1 MKPCDSNRKLIVWLT
16 LNALDA
22 WQTHQLR
29 THLETCEGRRRYL
42 AEISSVTKKLATAE
56 THPDVQSSEN
66 FHQKVAGRLRSAKPD
81 SLREILAAYLGAN
94 LLNWH
99 VALPAFVALVLIGVN
114 VAVWWQP
121 PKLALPHQTRPQVQT
136 VTASGADNDPAP
148 TIANYQRVASQSLEK
163 LDALLTRQGNRALP
177 AMPVYTA
184 STLGLAN
191 ESF

>member
-16 LNALDA
+16 LNALDVR
-22 WQTHQLR
+22 QTRPLR
-29 THLETCEGRRRYL
+29 AHLETCEGCRRYL
-42 AEISSVTKKLATAE
+42 AEISNVTKKLATAE
-56 THPDVQSSEN
+56 THPDVRASEN

-81 SLREILAAYLGAN
+81 SLGEILATYLGKN
-94 LLNWH
+94 RLNWR
-99 VALPAFVALVLIGVN
+99 VALPAFVALVLISVN
-114 VAVWWQP
+114 VAIWLQP
-121 PKLALPHQTRPQVQT
+121 QKSALPRQTSPQVQI

-184 STLGLAN
+184 STFGLAN

>member
-1 MKPCDSNRKLIVWLT
+1 MKPCDSNRKIIVWLT
-16 LNALDA
+16 LNALDVR
-22 WQTHQLR
+22 QTRQLR
-29 THLETCEGRRRYL
+29 AHLETCEGCRRYL
-42 AEISSVTKKLATAE
+42 ADISNVTKKLATAE
-56 THPDVQSSEN
+56 TNPDVQASEN

-81 SLREILAAYLGAN
+81 SLGEILAAYLRGN
-94 LLNWH
+94 LLNWR
-99 VALPAFVALVLIGVN
+99 VALPAFVTLVLIGVN
-114 VAVWWQP
+114 VAIWLQP
-121 PKLALPHQTRPQVQT
+121 PKLVLPRQTSPQVQT

-148 TIANYQRVASQSLEK
+148 TLANYQRVASQSLEK